1 VSAMATSSSSSPSR
15 CAVVGVGVLGTSLCQ
30 QILSATDFAD
40 ATVTGITKTTNNHE
54 SIRDQVGAAY
64 SDRLHLVT
72 SDEAGNRGEKF
83 RDVVFCAPPSGF
95 EDYAAA
101 VADAVENIWAGPEA
115 GGVFVFT
122 SSGGV
127 YVYIYMRSINSLCFY
142 LRERL
147 KWLTL
152 YVFNCFLLL
161 TTAMAQEIVVPLQ
174 NLRRYPFR
182 TGVLAPNDWPKP
194 KTHACKRAAALCVW
208 PVSTT

>member
-1 VSAMATSSSSSPSR
+1 MSPGIPTKLSVSSPFRVFFVFLFSSALGVVVSAMATSSSSSPSR

-127 YVYIYMRSINSLCFY
+127 YVYICDR
-142 LRERL
+142 
-147 KWLTL
+147 
-152 YVFNCFLLL
+152 
-161 TTAMAQEIVVPLQ
+161 
-174 NLRRYPFR
+174 
-182 TGVLAPNDWPKP
+182 
-194 KTHACKRAAALCVW
+194 
-208 PVSTT
+208 